1 MKTFVASALAIVG
14 LAVASWAPAAQ
25 ADTADA
31 NCQVRKKG
39 DLAKDASGPCTFS
52 QRQGYIDITLKNGG
66 TYNLSPGQ
74 RANHFKDQNGHGVER
89 TAAGEDS
96 HTYKW
101 DNMQIVVTFGGAPA
115 AAGGDAAVG
124 SAEAPADLK
133 DLVNSSKVGGEVED
147 ELTRRGY
154 KSVKNEVQG
163 DQVYSY
169 WKSSKGQC
177 VVVHFNASRHVESI
191 VPGLAS
197 SCQ

>member
-1 MKTFVASALAIVG
+1 MKALSATLLALAG
-14 LAVASWAPAAQ
+14 LWLASWAPAAR
-25 ADTADA
+25 ADTTEA

-39 DLAKDASGPCTFS
+39 DLAKDATGPCTFS
-52 QRQGYIDITLKNGG
+52 QRQGYVDITLKNGG
-66 TYNLSPGQ
+66 MYNLSPGQ
-74 RANHFKDQNGHGVER
+74 RPNHFKDQNGHGVER

-101 DNMQIVVTFGGAPA
+101 DNMQIVVTFGRAPA
-115 AAGGDAAVG
+115 AVGGDAAVG
-124 SAEAPADLK
+124 SSEAPADLK
-133 DLVNSSKVGGEVED
+133 DLVKGSKVGGDVET

-154 KSVKNEVQG
+154 TQVKNDVQG
-163 DQVYSY
+163 DRVYSY

-177 VVVHFNASRHVESI
+177 VVVHLDASRHVESI